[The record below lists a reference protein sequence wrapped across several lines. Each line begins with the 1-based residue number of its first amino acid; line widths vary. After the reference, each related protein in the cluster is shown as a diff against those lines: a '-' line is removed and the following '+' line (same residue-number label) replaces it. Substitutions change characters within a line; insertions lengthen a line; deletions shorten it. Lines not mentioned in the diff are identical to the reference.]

1 MNMNAVFVMGMLMC
15 GLWALTHGTA
25 ENMGAALMDAGA
37 QAVQLMLTLAG
48 GYMVWCGLMEILS
61 QSGAVRAVSRVME
74 KPVKRLLGK
83 DAQKAEVRELVC
95 LNLAANLLG
104 LGNAA
109 TPAGLSAM
117 QRMAEG
123 TKKGELTRGM
133 RMFALLN
140 ACCLQLAPTT
150 VIALRASLGSADPG
164 DIVLP
169 ALLGSL
175 SSAATAAGL
184 GLMLERG
191 KA

>member
-1 MNMNAVFVMGMLMC
+1 MNAVFVAGMLMC

-25 ENMGAALMDAGA
+25 ETMGAALMDAGA

-61 QSGAVRAVSRVME
+61 QSGAVRAVSRAME
-74 KPVKRLLGK
+74 KPVYLLLGK
-83 DAQKAEVRELVC
+83 DAQKEEVREQVC

-109 TPAGLSAM
+109 TPAGLSGM

-123 TKKGELTRGM
+123 SENGVLTRGM
-133 RMFALLN
+133 RVFLLIN
-140 ACCLQLAPTT
+140 ACSLQLMPTT
-150 VIALRASLGSADPG
+150 VLALRASLGSADPG

-175 SSAATAAGL
+175 SSAVTAAGL
-184 GLMLERG
+184 GLLMGRG